1 MSLIP
6 VLPRS
11 DARLLAAVG
20 LDSPAAEIKRTPD
33 GKVDFDYY
41 LLRARQLR
49 SNAYARVVRAIGRG
63 LAAWFKSI
71 REQRKRKRALVE
83 LLSLDDRGLR
93 DIGLNRAGVYF
104 AVDHG
109 REDEVAP
116 ANLNDKPS
124 RSPKAA

>member
-33 GKVDFDYY
+33 GRVDFDYY
-41 LLRARQLR
+41 LLRARQIR
-49 SNAYARVVRAIGRG
+49 SESYSRVFRAIGRG
-63 LAAWFKSI
+63 FAAWFKSI
-71 REQRKRKRALVE
+71 RDQRKRKRALTE

-116 ANLNDKPS
+116 ANLNDTPS
-124 RSPKAA
+124 RSPKVA